1 MKAKK
6 STAPA
11 GRKSAGRKSGPRN
24 AAPKRGSK
32 KSVPTQGRTNGGP
45 EIKRPPVLFAETQRT
60 LAELGAALNCLVLS
74 YWNSPGGSVCATDAN
89 AFYDVL
95 QGLGSFDSIALVV
108 KSSGG
113 SGQDALRI
121 VHMLR
126 QHAKKLIVLCPLEC
140 ASAATMIALGA
151 DEIQMGPLSYLTAVD
166 TSLRHDLSPTDRDNR
181 RVSVSQ
187 DELTRVVRLFQESQP
202 PAADGSAPIA
212 NPYQFLY
219 EHIHP
224 LVIGAIDR
232 ISSLSIRICTEI
244 LSYHMPDREA
254 AERISR
260 KLNSDYPSH
269 DYPITLREA
278 QHLGL
283 PAKAMTNEVHEIVA
297 RLNTLYSEMGQQA
310 ITDTDEFHHHNHEI
324 VNVIEG
330 VGSQILFQ
338 NDKDWTYLKDER
350 RWVSLNDNSG
360 WYRFTQQGKTM
371 KRDKLH
377 Y

>member
-1 MKAKK
+1 MKTKKRKAPRVVRASAKRAK
-6 STAPA
+6 SL
-11 GRKSAGRKSGPRN
+11 
-24 AAPKRGSK
+24 SK
-32 KSVPTQGRTNGGP
+32 GRTTP
-45 EIKRPPVLFAETQRT
+45 QFEIKRPPILFAETQRT
-60 LAELGAALNCLVLS
+60 LAELQAALSCPVIS

-95 QGLGSFDSIALVV
+95 QGLGSLDAIALVV

-126 QHAKKLIVLCPLEC
+126 QHAKRLIVLCPLEC

-202 PAADGSAPIA
+202 ALTEGQAAA

-278 QHLGL
+278 QLLGL
-283 PAKAMTNEVHEIVA
+283 PAKTMSTEVHEIVA
-297 RLNTLYSEMGQQA
+297 RLNAYYSEMGQQA

-330 VGSQILFQ
+330 HGSQILFQ

-350 RWVSLNDNSG
+350 RWVSVNDNSG
-360 WYRFTQQGKTM
+360 WFRFTQQGRTM
-371 KRDKLH
+371 KREKLH